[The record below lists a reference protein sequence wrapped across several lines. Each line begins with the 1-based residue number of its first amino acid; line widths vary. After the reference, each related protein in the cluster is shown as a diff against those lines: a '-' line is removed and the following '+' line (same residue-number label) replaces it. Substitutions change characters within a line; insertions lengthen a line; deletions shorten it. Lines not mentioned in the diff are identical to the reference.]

1 MQNNYVHGYTELET
15 TRLNDQASTLSSIL
29 HHDSIFP
36 EGAKVLEAGCGIG
49 AQTVILGEKNP
60 GIRLISIDISDEY
73 LRMAKR
79 RCKEAGVNN
88 VEFMQAD
95 ILNLP
100 FEKDS
105 FDHIF
110 ICFVLEHL
118 PNPHKVLLKLK
129 TLLKTGGSL
138 TAIEGDHGSAFYFP
152 RSEYAQMTI
161 DCLVELQAKKG
172 GDALIGR
179 RLYPLFQKTG
189 FSDIRVS
196 PRFIYADTSLP
207 EMVDGF
213 TKKTFIAMVEGIKE
227 EAISHQLI
235 DQETW
240 EKGISELKETA
251 LDTGTFCYTFFKAVG
266 YKL

>member
-36 EGAKVLEAGCGIG
+36 EGSKVLEVGCGVG
-49 AQTVILGEKNP
+49 SQTEILCRKNP
-60 GIRLISIDISDEY
+60 GIHLTSVDISAES
-73 LRMAKR
+73 LELARKR
-79 RCKEAGVNN
+79 CDDSGLFN
-88 VEFMQAD
+88 VEFKQAD
-95 ILNLP
+95 IFHLP
-100 FEKDS
+100 YEKNS

-118 PNPHKVLLKLK
+118 SDPQKALMELK
-129 TLLKTGGSL
+129 TILKQGGTV

-152 RSEYAQMTI
+152 RSKYAQMTI

-189 FSDIRVS
+189 FSGTRVS

-213 TKKTFIAMVEGIKE
+213 TKKTFIAMVEGIRE
-227 EAISHQLI
+227 EAINHQLI

-251 LDTGTFCYTFFKAVG
+251 LETGTFCYTFFKALG